1 MAIQIIVF
9 NVCFYMEISLIGD
22 HFSMKLHT
30 NFIFCGKKSN
40 NNNKRK
46 RKLMNMEEYQ
56 NK

>member
-40 NNNKRK
+40 NIERK
-46 RKLMNMEEYQ
+46 RNLMNMEEYQ